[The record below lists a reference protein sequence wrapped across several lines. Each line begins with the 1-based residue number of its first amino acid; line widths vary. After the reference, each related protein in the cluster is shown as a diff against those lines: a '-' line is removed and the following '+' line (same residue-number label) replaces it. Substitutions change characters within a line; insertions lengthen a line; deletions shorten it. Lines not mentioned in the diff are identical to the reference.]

1 VRQALKH
8 QGCWHPSL
16 GSSTGDG
23 QDDARMLVSL
33 EERCLRSQ
41 SERAQLL
48 DTLVFEKLIAV
59 RQKLTLQTFL
69 ISDSLVPSANLG
81 LDLEQGEVGKRR
93 GEC

>member
-1 VRQALKH
+1 
-8 QGCWHPSL
+8 
-16 GSSTGDG
+16 
-23 QDDARMLVSL
+23 MLVSL
-33 EERCLRSQ
+33 EERCLRSR

-59 RQKLTLQTFL
+59 RQKLTLQTLL

-81 LDLEQGEVGKRR
+81 PDLEQGEVGKRR